1 MIRIRRK
8 IQFTLTPCF
17 CRASAIASD
26 DTTPHI
32 TLITAIP
39 RRALLNKILHLQQS
53 LDHRCSHPA
62 LSRERPPCLTPEYS
76 PKGMPIIHVQRTQ
89 HSCVLQAT
97 HACMSCRIQSKQLVS
112 VIRVAR
118 LPAVSI
124 GTSESRHSI
133 ILASPLVQ

>member
-39 RRALLNKILHLQQS
+39 RRALLNNILHLQQS

-62 LSRERPPCLTPEYS
+62 LCRERPLSHPRILPQ
-76 PKGMPIIHVQRTQ
+76 GMPIIHVQRTQ